1 MKSPEFYPGI
11 LLNLPSTFLRMKH
24 IIVLLLLFHLGCQFP
39 IEHSELPETQKF
51 LVIDAQVTENYLRL
65 NVAYSLL
72 DVTSRGEYTLPNPP
86 QSTAYLLDGKGIKH
100 TISNTRGGIDTLFKG
115 KVGDTYQLFV
125 EADGNSYVSDKE
137 TMRACPELD
146 SVIVLYSRESFRA
159 RIDEFYDGFDV
170 YTQAQDVKGVENYY
184 QWEWSHYSKATHCGK
199 IFSQTEDRDL
209 LIPCV
214 PATCWSILTG
224 NRVLIESDKL
234 KDGNL
239 LVKQVVRVP
248 FVLPPTKYYLRVEQ
262 RAITPSV
269 FSHLN
274 AIRDKAENLG
284 TLFDVPAQTS
294 FNPNVFNIHDRG
306 EKILGSFNVF
316 SSRYKIIYIDMLQ
329 KIPGAQVKSI
339 AETEYFV
346 TNFLTSPCTEQAN
359 RTAIKPEGWID

>member
-1 MKSPEFYPGI
+1 
-11 LLNLPSTFLRMKH
+11 MKH

-39 IEHSELPETQKF
+39 IEHSDLPETQKF
-51 LVIDAQVTENYLRL
+51 LVIDAQITENYLRL

-72 DVTSRGEYTLPNPP
+72 NVTSRGEYTLPNPP
-86 QSTAYLLDGKGIKH
+86 QSTAYLIDGNGMKH

-115 KVGDTYQLFV
+115 KVGATYQLFV

-137 TMRACPELD
+137 TMRACPEMD
-146 SVIVLYSRESFRA
+146 SVIVQYSRESFRA

-170 YTQAQDVKGVENYY
+170 YVQTQDVKGIENYY
-184 QWEWSHYSKATHCGK
+184 QWEWSHYFKATHCGK
-199 IFSQTEDRDL
+199 IFSQAEDRDL

-214 PATCWSILTG
+214 PTTCWSILTG

-248 FVLPPTKYYLRVEQ
+248 FVLPPNKYYLRVEQ

-269 FSHLN
+269 FHHLN
-274 AIRDKAENLG
+274 AIRDKSENLG
-284 TLFDVPAQTS
+284 TPFEVPAQTS
-294 FNPNVFNIHDRG
+294 FNHNVINVNDPG

-316 SSRYKIIYIDMLQ
+316 SSRYKILYIDMLQ

-339 AETEYFV
+339 TEAEYFV

-359 RTAIKPEGWID
+359 RTAIKPEGWMD